1 MTTHGGLSMRRRALL
16 VGALALAFSGCA
28 GSGNRPKGGA
38 SVVDSGRGI
47 AVAEDQEGRLLSD
60 ILQLTFDGRR
70 SGEGYFS
77 RDGSLLVFQ
86 SERER
91 RNPFFAIYLLTL
103 GTGETRRVSPGFG
116 KATCGWIHP
125 RGTRVLFASTHLD
138 PAARAKQREEISRRA
153 AGSTARYAWDYD
165 EHFDIFEA
173 DLTGQHVK
181 NLTHAVGYDAEG
193 SWSPD
198 GTLIVFSSNRG
209 AYRGT
214 LSARERDLLGNDAS
228 YFLDVY
234 RMNADGTDVRRLTDA
249 EGADGGP
256 FFSPDGKRI
265 VWRRFSADGRTAEIF
280 TMNVD
285 GTDQRQI
292 TRLGAMSGAPYYHP
306 SGDYVIFSANVG
318 GLGNFELYLVDTE
331 GRSEPARVTSSEAF
345 DGLPVFSPDGTRLTW
360 TSTRNPK
367 KKAQIFSADWND
379 QEARRLLQL
388 ASRDDARPAAAP
400 SVPLAASTYVH
411 TESAITARDLRG
423 RVAYLASEM
432 MDGRLTGSDGERR
445 ATEYVASMLGS
456 YGLEPAGDGGTFF
469 QAFDFTAGVSLG
481 SENRLAIHGI
491 DTGAGD
497 PAVDRE
503 WRPLAFS
510 KTGSFDPAEVV
521 CAGYG
526 IVAPANGVHQGYDSY
541 AGLDVTGK
549 WALSFRYLPEKAAP
563 DLRQHLS
570 QFASLRHKAMVARD
584 RGARGLIITSGPN
597 SNVKDELVRLS
608 FDASLGGTSLA
619 AISVSDR
626 VAELLLAP
634 AGKSVQQVQDAL
646 DGGAAVSGFTIP
658 GVMLAADIDVQ
669 QAKKTA
675 RNVLA
680 RLPGDDEDRGA
691 VVVGAHVDHLGEG
704 FATATL
710 ARREEEGMIHPGADD
725 NASGVAALLEIAESL
740 AAERARGAPA
750 MRRSLLFAAWSGE
763 ELGLLGSSHFT
774 KTLAGGDDTAT
785 LSPTVAAYLNM
796 DMIGRLAR
804 KFVLLGVGSSSIWP
818 AEIERANTGLRLPI
832 VEQNSSYLPT
842 DATPFYVKG
851 VPILSAFTGAHADY
865 HTPRDTAGKI
875 DYAGTER
882 ITRLM
887 ARIATSLASAESAPD
902 YLVMEKPDSSMGR
915 ANMRAYLGTIPD
927 YSATDVVGV
936 KLSGV
941 AKGGPADRASVQ
953 AGDVVVELAGKRI
966 ENIYDYT
973 FALEM
978 VKIGVPVGMT
988 VQRGTE
994 RVTVSVTPASRD

>member
-1 MTTHGGLSMRRRALL
+1 MSKNGCRSIRCRVLL
-16 VGALALAFSGCA
+16 TGALALAFSGCA
-28 GSGNRPKGGA
+28 GPNSRPKGDA
-38 SVVDSGRGI
+38 SIADVGRGL
-47 AVAEDQEGRLLSD
+47 AAAEDQEGRLLSN
-60 ILQLTFDGRR
+60 ILQFTFEGRR

-91 RNPFFAIYLLTL
+91 SNPFFEIYLLAL
-103 GTGETRRVSPGFG
+103 GTGQTRRLSPGFG
-116 KATCGWIHP
+116 KATCGRIHP
-125 RGTRVLFASTHLD
+125 SAARVLFASTHLD
-138 PAARAKQREEISRRA
+138 PGSRAKQREELSRRA
-153 AGSTARYAWDYD
+153 AGSAARYAWDYD
-165 EHFDIFEA
+165 AHFDIFEA
-173 DLTGQHVK
+173 DLAGHHVR
-181 NLTHAVGYDAEG
+181 NLTHSVGYDAEG

-198 GTLIVFSSNRG
+198 GALIVFSSNRR

-214 LSARERDLLGNDAS
+214 LSARERDLFGSDAS

-234 RMNADGTDVRRLTDA
+234 RMNADGTDVRRLTDT

-265 VWRRFSADGRTAEIF
+265 VWRRFSVDGWTAEIF
-280 TMNVD
+280 TMNAD

-292 TRLGAMSGAPYYHP
+292 TRLGAMSWAPYYHP
-306 SGDYVIFSANVG
+306 SGDYVIFTTSAG
-318 GLGNFELYLVDTE
+318 ESGNFELYVVDTE
-331 GRSEPARVTSSEAF
+331 GRSEPERVTSSEAF
-345 DGLPVFSPDGTRLTW
+345 DGLPVFTPDGTRLTW

-367 KKAQIFSADWND
+367 KQAQIFIADWND
-379 QEARRLLQL
+379 REAHRLLRL
-388 ASRDDARPAAAP
+388 APRDDAPPADVPSAP
-400 SVPLAASTYVH
+400 FAASTYVH
-411 TESAITARDLRG
+411 TESEITARDLRS

-445 ATEYVASMLGS
+445 ATEYAASILGS

-481 SENRLAIHGI
+481 SNNRLVIHGV
-491 DTGAGD
+491 DPGAGD
-497 PAVDRE
+497 LAVGRE

-510 KTGSFDPAEVV
+510 KTGNVDSGEVV
-521 CAGYG
+521 FAGYG
-526 IVAPANGVHQGYDSY
+526 IVAPANGASQAYDSY
-541 AGLDVTGK
+541 AGLDVTGT
-549 WALSFRYLPEKAAP
+549 WVLLFRYLPEKAAP
-563 DLRQHLS
+563 DLRHHLS
-570 QFASLRHKAMVARD
+570 QFASLRYKAMVARD
-584 RGARGLIITSGPN
+584 HGARGLIIASGPN
-597 SNVKDELVRLS
+597 SNVEDQLVRLS

-619 AISVSDR
+619 AISVTDR

-646 DGGAAVSGFTIP
+646 DAGNAVPGFVIP

-669 QAKKTA
+669 QAKKTG

-680 RLPGDDEDRGA
+680 RLPGDDEGRGA
-691 VVVGAHVDHLGEG
+691 VVVGAHIDHLGEG

-710 ARREEEGMIHPGADD
+710 ARRDEEGMIHPGADD
-725 NASGVAALLEIAESL
+725 NASGVAALLEIAEYL

-763 ELGLLGSSHFT
+763 ELGLLGSAYFA
-774 KTLAGGDDTAT
+774 KTLAGGDDAGT
-785 LSPTVAAYLNM
+785 LSPAVAAYLNM
-796 DMIGRLAR
+796 DMIGRLA
-804 KFVLLGVGSSSIWP
+804 KKLVLLGVGSSSIWP
-818 AEIERANTGLRLPI
+818 AKIAHANTGLRLPI

-842 DATPFYVKG
+842 DATSFYVKG
-851 VPILSAFTGAHADY
+851 VPILSAFTGAHAEY

-875 DYAGTER
+875 DYADMAR

-902 YLVMEKPDSSMGR
+902 YVVMEKPDSPSGR
-915 ANMRAYLGTIPD
+915 ANVRAYLGTVPD

-941 AKGGPADRASVQ
+941 AKGGPADRAGVR
-953 AGDVVVELAGKRI
+953 AGDSVVELAGKKI

-973 FALEM
+973 FAIEM
-978 VKIGVPVGMT
+978 VQIGVPVGMT

-994 RVTVSVTPASRD
+994 RVTVIVTPASRD